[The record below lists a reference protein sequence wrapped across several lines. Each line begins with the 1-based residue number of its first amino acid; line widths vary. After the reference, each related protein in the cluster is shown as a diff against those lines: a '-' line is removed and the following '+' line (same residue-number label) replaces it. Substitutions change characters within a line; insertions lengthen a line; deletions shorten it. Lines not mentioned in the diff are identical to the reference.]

1 MLRTSHGGCRGT
13 RHRQENRRFRALYA
27 KLFITALFVKL
38 FVATVD
44 RACTQGHG
52 IFVYLPTQENND
64 RARGKSM
71 SDATSGQDT
80 PMRTDAQRRD
90 ADADAQ
96 GSNDLVAVRH
106 LRGATEYRGRRDAL
120 LSTGDVHASGCPERL
135 PGQRMRATLR
145 ARDGGRD
152 VFVRRLDDG
161 RYCVLVIQTATER
174 AEQEHAAFV
183 RFMGNVLRRR
193 G

>member
-1 MLRTSHGGCRGT
+1 
-13 RHRQENRRFRALYA
+13 
-27 KLFITALFVKL
+27 
-38 FVATVD
+38 
-44 RACTQGHG
+44 
-52 IFVYLPTQENND
+52 
-64 RARGKSM
+64 M

-80 PMRTDAQRRD
+80 PMRTDAPRRD
-90 ADADAQ
+90 TDPDAHAGSDAI
-96 GSNDLVAVRH
+96 AIRR

-120 LSTGDVHASGCPERL
+120 LSSGDVHAEWLPPERL

-174 AEQEHAAFV
+174 AEAERTAFL
-183 RFMGNVLRRR
+183 RFMDTVLRRR

>member
-1 MLRTSHGGCRGT
+1 
-13 RHRQENRRFRALYA
+13 
-27 KLFITALFVKL
+27 
-38 FVATVD
+38 
-44 RACTQGHG
+44 
-52 IFVYLPTQENND
+52 
-64 RARGKSM
+64 M

-80 PMRTDAQRRD
+80 PMRTDAPRRD
-90 ADADAQ
+90 TDPDAQ
-96 GSNDLVAVRH
+96 AGDDTVAIRR

-120 LSTGDVHASGCPERL
+120 LSTGDVHAEWLPPERL

-174 AEQEHAAFV
+174 AQAERAAFA

-193 G
+193 GGAGS

>member
-1 MLRTSHGGCRGT
+1 
-13 RHRQENRRFRALYA
+13 
-27 KLFITALFVKL
+27 
-38 FVATVD
+38 
-44 RACTQGHG
+44 
-52 IFVYLPTQENND
+52 
-64 RARGKSM
+64 M

-80 PMRTDAQRRD
+80 PMRTDAPRHDTDPDAHAGSDAIAIRR
-90 ADADAQ
+90 
-96 GSNDLVAVRH
+96 

-120 LSTGDVHASGCPERL
+120 LSSGDVNAEWLPPERL

-174 AEQEHAAFV
+174 ADAERAAFL
-183 RFMGNVLRRR
+183 RFMDTVLRRR

>member
-1 MLRTSHGGCRGT
+1 MH
-13 RHRQENRRFRALYA
+13 
-27 KLFITALFVKL
+27 
-38 FVATVD
+38 
-44 RACTQGHG
+44 
-52 IFVYLPTQENND
+52 
-64 RARGKSM
+64 
-71 SDATSGQDT
+71 
-80 PMRTDAQRRD
+80 TDAQRRD
-90 ADADAQ
+90 PDADAQ
-96 GSNDLVAVRH
+96 GGNDTVAIRH

-120 LSTGDVHASGCPERL
+120 LSTGDVHAEWLPPERP

-174 AEQEHAAFV
+174 AEEERAAFV
-183 RFMGNVLRRR
+183 RFMGAVVRRR

>member
-1 MLRTSHGGCRGT
+1 
-13 RHRQENRRFRALYA
+13 
-27 KLFITALFVKL
+27 
-38 FVATVD
+38 
-44 RACTQGHG
+44 
-52 IFVYLPTQENND
+52 
-64 RARGKSM
+64 M

-90 ADADAQ
+90 ADALAQ
-96 GSNDLVAVRH
+96 GSNDLVAIRH

-120 LSTGDVHASGCPERL
+120 LSTGDVHAEWLPPERV

-174 AEQEHAAFV
+174 AEEERAAFV
-183 RFMGNVLRRR
+183 RFMGAVLRRR

>member
-1 MLRTSHGGCRGT
+1 
-13 RHRQENRRFRALYA
+13 
-27 KLFITALFVKL
+27 
-38 FVATVD
+38 
-44 RACTQGHG
+44 
-52 IFVYLPTQENND
+52 
-64 RARGKSM
+64 M
-71 SDATSGQDT
+71 SNATSGQDT
-80 PMRTDAQRRD
+80 PMRTDAPRRD
-90 ADADAQ
+90 TDANAQASADTAAI
-96 GSNDLVAVRH
+96 RR

-120 LSTGDVHASGCPERL
+120 LSSGDVHAEWLPPERL

-174 AEQEHAAFV
+174 AEEEHAAFA
-183 RFMGNVLRRR
+183 RFMGNVLSRR

>member
-1 MLRTSHGGCRGT
+1 
-13 RHRQENRRFRALYA
+13 
-27 KLFITALFVKL
+27 
-38 FVATVD
+38 
-44 RACTQGHG
+44 
-52 IFVYLPTQENND
+52 
-64 RARGKSM
+64 M
-71 SDATSGQDT
+71 SDATFGQDT
-80 PMRTDAQRRD
+80 PMRTDVPRRD
-90 ADADAQ
+90 TDPDVQ
-96 GSNDLVAVRH
+96 GSIDMVAIRH

-120 LSTGDVHASGCPERL
+120 LSSGDVRAEWLPPERL

-174 AEQEHAAFV
+174 AEEERAAFV
-183 RFMGNVLRRR
+183 RFMDTALRRR